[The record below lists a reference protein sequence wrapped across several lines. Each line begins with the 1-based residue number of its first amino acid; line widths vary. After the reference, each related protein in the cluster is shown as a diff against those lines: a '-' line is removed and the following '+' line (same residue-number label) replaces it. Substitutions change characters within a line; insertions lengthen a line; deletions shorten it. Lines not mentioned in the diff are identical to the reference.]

1 MRAPTL
7 FFAAVLLCLTPGRV
21 LAQAQGDWPSHDRD
35 AGGQRFSPLKQITPA
50 NVSSLQVAWTFDA
63 GANGVGSTPLVVGGV
78 MYLTAGSDVVALTP
92 ETGAIVWKYTAPAA
106 VSRRGVAFWPGDGTA
121 APRVIVG
128 AGERM
133 IALDAKAGT
142 PAAGF
147 GENGSVDLKTEIR
160 GEVDGRI
167 ALFSP
172 PAIYKNIIITGGNN
186 GEQAPSFGLY
196 GDIRG
201 WDARTGKL
209 LWSFHTVPRAGEP
222 GVETWEGDSWKNR
235 SGTNMWAFFTIDE
248 ERGLVFAPTGA
259 PTSDYYGGD
268 RKGANLYAN
277 CIVAL
282 DVTTGKLRWYHQLVH
297 HDLWDFDLPAAPTLV
312 DVKRAGKTIPAVAVI
327 TKMTTVFFFDRVTGE
342 PIWGIEERPVPQ
354 STVPGEA
361 SAPTQ
366 PFPLKPAPIGRID
379 FDPGKDFFAPSPAHL
394 AYCKELWEKNGMY
407 TKGIFTPP
415 SVDATMVT
423 FPSTI
428 GGGNWNGFSY
438 DAAQG
443 LLFTNIMNLGQV
455 ARMEQRADRQ
465 TGKPTYVRVSPWGGP
480 VGRFWNPETKVPCS
494 PPPFGEL
501 IAIDVNKGEVA
512 WRTTLGFIE
521 SLNAQGVPGTGAV
534 NLGGSIATAS
544 GLIFV
549 GATND
554 RRFRAFESR
563 TGKQVWEVELEA
575 SAHTVPMT
583 FLGKDGRQY
592 VVTAAGGGSY
602 LASPSGSKF
611 VAFALPKAPVK

>member
-1 MRAPTL
+1 
-7 FFAAVLLCLTPGRV
+7 
-21 LAQAQGDWPSHDRD
+21 
-35 AGGQRFSPLKQITPA
+35 
-50 NVSSLQVAWTFDA
+50 
-63 GANGVGSTPLVVGGV
+63 
-78 MYLTAGSDVVALTP
+78 
-92 ETGAIVWKYTAPAA
+92 
-106 VSRRGVAFWPGDGTA
+106 
-121 APRVIVG
+121 
-128 AGERM
+128 
-133 IALDAKAGT
+133 
-142 PAAGF
+142 
-147 GENGSVDLKTEIR
+147 
-160 GEVDGRI
+160 
-167 ALFSP
+167 
-172 PAIYKNIIITGGNN
+172 
-186 GEQAPSFGLY
+186 
-196 GDIRG
+196 
-201 WDARTGKL
+201 
-209 LWSFHTVPRAGEP
+209 
-222 GVETWEGDSWKNR
+222 
-235 SGTNMWAFFTIDE
+235 
-248 ERGLVFAPTGA
+248 
-259 PTSDYYGGD
+259 
-268 RKGANLYAN
+268 
-277 CIVAL
+277 
-282 DVTTGKLRWYHQLVH
+282 
-297 HDLWDFDLPAAPTLV
+297 
-312 DVKRAGKTIPAVAVI
+312 
-327 TKMTTVFFFDRVTGE
+327 
-342 PIWGIEERPVPQ
+342 
-354 STVPGEA
+354 
-361 SAPTQ
+361 
-366 PFPLKPAPIGRID
+366 
-379 FDPGKDFFAPSPAHL
+379 
-394 AYCKELWEKNGMY
+394 MY

-521 SLNAQGVPGTGAV
+521 SLKAQGVPNTGAV

-602 LASPSGSKF
+602 LASPSGSRF

>member
-1 MRAPTL
+1 MKAPTFL
-7 FFAAVLLCLTPGRV
+7 LAAVLVGAVPACV
-21 LAQAQGDWPSHDRD
+21 AAQTQGDWPSHDRD
-35 AGGQRFSPLKQITPA
+35 AGGHRFSPLKQIIPA
-50 NVSSLQVAWTFDA
+50 NVASLQVAWTFDT
-63 GANGVGSTPLVVGGV
+63 GANGVGSTPLVVGGL
-78 MYLTAGSDVVALTP
+78 MYLTAGNDVVALTP
-92 ETGAIVWKYTAPAA
+92 ETGAVVWKYTAPAA
-106 VSRRGVAFWPGDGTA
+106 VSRRGVAYWPGDA
-121 APRVIVG
+121 ASPARVIVG
-128 AGERM
+128 AGDRM

-142 PAAGF
+142 PVAAF

-160 GEVDGRI
+160 GDVDGRI

-172 PAIYKNIIITGGNN
+172 PAVYRNIIITGGNN

-209 LWSFHTVPRAGEP
+209 LWAFHTVPRAGEP
-222 GVETWEGDSWKNR
+222 GVDTWEGDSWKNR

-248 ERGLVFAPTGA
+248 ARGLVFAPTGA

-282 DVTTGKLRWYHQLVH
+282 DATTGKLKWYRQLVH

-312 DVKRAGKTIPAVAVI
+312 DIRKDGRTIPAIAVI
-327 TKMTTVFFFDRVTGE
+327 TKMTTVFFFNRVTGE
-342 PIWGIEERPVPQ
+342 PVWGIEERPVPQ

-361 SAPTQ
+361 SSPTQ

-379 FDPGKDFFAPSPAHL
+379 FDPAKDFYAPSPAHL
-394 AYCKELWEKNGMY
+394 AYCKDLWEKNNMF
-407 TKGIFTPP
+407 TKGIFTPA
-415 SVDATMVT
+415 SADATMAT

-438 DAAQG
+438 DASQG

-455 ARMEQRADRQ
+455 ARMEQRPDRQ

-480 VGRFWNPETKVPCS
+480 VGRFWNPDTKVPCS

-501 IAIDVNKGEVA
+501 IAIDVNRAEVV
-512 WRTTLGFIE
+512 WRSTLGVID
-521 SLNAQGVPGTGAV
+521 SLSAQGVPETGTV
-534 NLGGSIATAS
+534 NLGGSIATAG

-554 RRFRAFESR
+554 RRFRAFESK
-563 TGKQVWEVELEA
+563 TGRKLWEVQLEA

-602 LASPSGSKF
+602 LASPSGSKI
-611 VAFALPKAPVK
+611 VAFALPAAAPK